1 MSNFYRHAK
10 ELFIAEKSFGTK
22 EYILLGLKLITAASI
37 IFYFA
42 RKISFSD
49 VMRVLTTADIYF
61 LALAGLLSFVNL
73 LFQFFKWRI
82 ISKKCLG
89 VDSTKKLTL
98 SLMHGIAA
106 ASFTP
111 ARLGECVGRKLALPE
126 STLLQVTIA
135 TFVDKLFAL
144 FVTVGIGAA
153 TAILYLHFVQNVSI
167 YITVS
172 LFVVFA
178 ACLVFDAYLITH
190 QSLWNSFLIRQLKE
204 IKFLRG
210 VAHKFSL
217 LKNLDSKTLWYSMLL
232 NFAFYSCYLLQY
244 AILIRAFAPG
254 AKFIDSLWS
263 GSLMFFAKTII
274 PAISIG
280 DLGVREG
287 ASMYFSKQ
295 FGISELAGLNAA
307 LAIFLIN
314 IALPAFVGM
323 LLLFKKPND

>member
-10 ELFIAEKSFGTK
+10 GLLAAEKSFGTK
-22 EYILLGLKLITAASI
+22 AYFFLWLKILTSAAI
-37 IFYFA
+37 IIYFI
-42 RKISFSD
+42 RKINLSD
-49 VMRVLTTADIYF
+49 VVRILSTADIY
-61 LALAGLLSFVNL
+61 LLSLAGLLSFLNL
-73 LFQFFKWRI
+73 FFQFLKWRL
-82 ISKKCLG
+82 ISRECLG
-89 VDSTKKLTL
+89 VDSPKKLTL

-111 ARLGECVGRKLALPE
+111 ARLGECVGRKLALPDT
-126 STLLQVTIA
+126 SLLQVTIA

-144 FVTVGIGAA
+144 FITICIGTAA
-153 TAILYLHFVQNVSI
+153 AILYLHFIENVSV
-167 YITVS
+167 YLTLS
-172 LFVVFA
+172 LLIVFA
-178 ACLVFDAYLITH
+178 VCLVFDAYLITH

-204 IKFLRG
+204 IRLLRG
-210 VAHKFSL
+210 VAYKFSL

-232 NFAFYSCYLLQY
+232 NFIFYSCYLLQY
-244 AILIRAFAPG
+244 AILIRSFAPE
-254 AKFIDSLWS
+254 ANFIDTLWS

-280 DLGVREG
+280 DLGIREG

-307 LAIFLIN
+307 LAIFIIN

-323 LLLFKKPND
+323 LLLFKKTNA